1 MVSDSSPCI
10 QLPSFMMEEQLRGKH
25 MPSFWAC
32 VLWEDACITCT
43 YVHCPDL
50 HHMATSSYKECWAWM
65 TLLQLTMRSSKN
77 SITVEGEISVSSSP
91 NLTLVRN
98 LPDLSPLPLCHSVLG
113 CGLSLKSIPYCFHR
127 KSVLLGQHWNRGK
140 ASCLCFLCH
149 SC

>member
-1 MVSDSSPCI
+1 MVSDCSPCI
-10 QLPSFMMEEQLRGKH
+10 QLQHHNGGAIKGE
-25 MPSFWAC
+25 AC
-32 VLWEDACITCT
+32 AFLLSMWPCEDACITCT
-43 YVHCPDL
+43 YIHCPDL

-77 SITVEGEISVSSSP
+77 SNTVEGEISVSSSN

-113 CGLSLKSIPYCFHR
+113 CGLSMKSIPYCFHQ
-127 KSVLLGQHWNRGK
+127 KSVLLGQPWNRGK
-140 ASCLCFLCH
+140 ASCLCLLFH